1 MTDKEYQLRRELERL
16 EDEFE
21 YQVSHKRLNYL
32 RTRIKEI
39 EEEIAAEKRRNKG
52 EDVK

>member
-16 EDEFE
+16 EDELE
-21 YQVSHKRLNYL
+21 YQVSHKRLDYL

-39 EEEIAAEKRRNKG
+39 EEEIAVEKRRNKG